1 MYKMARGEITTK
13 TLRKTNICMT
23 QSAAHQITS
32 LQLVSKYMYIQ
43 YFSIHC
49 QIKYQKNKL
58 LFRDRE
64 PEKLWKR
71 VLKGLFTSNFAKFLL
86 PIFDEPKK
94 LWKIIK

>member
-13 TLRKTNICMT
+13 TVRKTNICMT

-32 LQLVSKYMYIQ
+32 LQLVSKCIMYIQ

-49 QIKYQKNKL
+49 QIKYQKIKV

-64 PEKLWKR
+64 PEKE
-71 VLKGLFTSNFAKFLL
+71 KGFERLIYFKFCQNA
-86 PIFDEPKK
+86 
-94 LWKIIK
+94 

>member
-1 MYKMARGEITTK
+1 MYDSERRASNYFPAT
-13 TLRKTNICMT
+13 C
-23 QSAAHQITS
+23 
-32 LQLVSKYMYIQ
+32 KYMYIQ

-94 LWKIIK
+94 L